1 MSLINQVLSQLER
14 RGVYVEPEQDMVRAV
29 SYRRPAR
36 RLPLLL
42 LVLSLAAA
50 AWWWQARGG
59 IAGGAKPQQVAP
71 AAATVSSVAPGAP
84 VMPAPVSAIAV
95 PNVVASQSAVPVAVA
110 AASAVQTAGQ
120 TQPVPKPASPPAPKP
135 LPAPKAI
142 ASVPPKQSA
151 LATPDKAKPGAVV
164 PVPPTSTATPKVVA
178 IAPPKPAASAAQ
190 TRGAVKPPAVAPS
203 VNKAAPKQGVRPDK
217 RQPATVSPAP
227 ESIPMKQVSR
237 AQQAEAEFRKGIA
250 SMQQGR
256 SDEAVASYQAALQL
270 DSGHD
275 AARQALVARLLEEK
289 RGSDAERLLQERLD
303 AKPDHIGFA
312 MLRARLQVERG
323 ATGEAQVTL
332 ERSLPFGETKADYLA
347 FLAAL
352 QQRNNFHAE
361 AVAHYRSAL
370 QLQPGNGAWLM
381 GCGIS
386 LQALRR
392 NEEAKAAYQQ
402 ALDSKTLSPELQA
415 FVQRKLK
422 AL

>member
-1 MSLINQVLSQLER
+1 MSLINQVLNQLER
-14 RGVYVEPEQDMVRAV
+14 RGVQVAAEQDMVRAV
-29 SYRRPAR
+29 PHSRPAR
-36 RLPLLL
+36 RLPWLL

-59 IAGGAKPQQVAP
+59 IAGGAKQAAN
-71 AAATVSSVAPGAP
+71 AAAPVAS
-84 VMPAPVSAIAV
+84 VMPVPASAIAASA
-95 PNVVASQSAVPVAVA
+95 ASQSAVPTVSAVA
-110 AASAVQTAGQ
+110 PVSAVVQAAA
-120 TQPVPKPASPPAPKP
+120 QPLAKPVSPPAPR
-135 LPAPKAI
+135 PAPVPGATSGVTPKPAV
-142 ASVPPKQSA
+142 SVPA
-151 LATPDKAKPGAVV
+151 DKAKP
-164 PVPPTSTATPKVVA
+164 VVA
-178 IAPPKPAASAAQ
+178 PPIRPAVPAVQKAVSSAPPGPVASA
-190 TRGAVKPPAVAPS
+190 TRTEVKPPAAPPANKVAP
-203 VNKAAPKQGVRPDK
+203 KPAVRPDK
-217 RQPATVSPAP
+217 RQTVAVPLVS
-227 ESIPMKQVSR
+227 EGIPMKQVSR

-289 RGSDAERLLQERLD
+289 RASEAERLLQERLD

-361 AVAHYRSAL
+361 AVSHYQAAL

-392 NEEAKAAYQQ
+392 NEEAKSAYKQ
-402 ALDSKTLSPELQA
+402 ALDSKTLGPDLQA

-422 AL
+422 GL